1 MAEGGEGELPD
12 AEALFEDAAC
22 GLLLT
27 GPDGTIRRV
36 NRTFC
41 RWTGRPA
48 EALVGKLK
56 VQDLL
61 TMGGKIFHQTHWAPL
76 LQMQGAVAEVKLDV
90 LHGDGHTLPMVM
102 NVVRRSHPGGT
113 FDEIST
119 FVAEDRNKY
128 EKELLLAR
136 RRAEELLR
144 QQQEVQEALT
154 RSQAELDR
162 QRASAEGRAQF
173 AEQMVGIV
181 SHDLRNPLSAIQLS
195 AYVLARAELA
205 GPHRK
210 ALDRIA
216 NSTQRAQ
223 RLIED
228 LLDFTV
234 AKVGRGISVTRESIQ
249 LHQVAAGAAEEL
261 RTSFPGR
268 EIEHRTIGDGPC
280 RGDADRL
287 TQAIGNLVAN
297 AMTYGAFDR
306 PVRLTSRIERET
318 FAIEVH
324 NAGKPIP
331 PEQLAGLFEPMTR
344 GFDGANSARSV
355 GLGLFIV
362 REIARAHGGEVGV
375 QSSAE
380 AGTIFLLRCPR

>member
-1 MAEGGEGELPD
+1 
-12 AEALFEDAAC
+12 
-22 GLLLT
+22 
-27 GPDGTIRRV
+27 
-36 NRTFC
+36 
-41 RWTGRPA
+41 
-48 EALVGKLK
+48 VGKLK

-144 QQQEVQEALT
+144 QQQEVQDALT

-234 AKVGRGISVTRESIQ
+234 AKVGRGISVTRESIE
-249 LHQVAAGAAEEL
+249 LHQVAAGAPRSCA
-261 RTSFPGR
+261 P
-268 EIEHRTIGDGPC
+268 
-280 RGDADRL
+280 
-287 TQAIGNLVAN
+287 
-297 AMTYGAFDR
+297 AFR
-306 PVRLTSRIERET
+306 V
-318 FAIEVH
+318 
-324 NAGKPIP
+324 
-331 PEQLAGLFEPMTR
+331 
-344 GFDGANSARSV
+344 ARSST
-355 GLGLFIV
+355 
-362 REIARAHGGEVGV
+362 ARRRGSLPRRRRPADAGDRQPGGQRHDLWRRSTG
-375 QSSAE
+375 
-380 AGTIFLLRCPR
+380 RCG